1 MRGSYIRVFAGILM
15 LAAVFDLS
23 AQTIVRGP
31 YLQQVTEQS
40 VIVRWRTSSGT
51 VSVVRY
57 GLDSGSLSQTATVS
71 GSRTEH
77 AVLLSGLSDST
88 TYFYSV
94 GDESGAL
101 AGDTSFY
108 FTTAPEPGTPAPARF
123 WVLGDSGTANG
134 NAANVRDA
142 FKAWSASQPA
152 DFMIMLGDNAYNSGT
167 DAEYQAAVFDM
178 YPEILRQLPLW
189 STLGNHDGYS
199 ADSATQTGPYYDIF
213 NLPVAGEAGG
223 LPSGTEAYYSFDYGN
238 VHFICLDSYESD
250 RSTAGNML
258 QWLESD
264 LAFNDKPWVIA
275 FWHHPPYT
283 KGSHD
288 SDSEGA
294 LIDMRQNALPIL
306 EAWGVDLVLSGHSH
320 SYERS
325 YLLDGHYGASSTLD
339 PVENV
344 LNPGDGRISGTGAYQ
359 KPGVVAAE
367 HAGAVYAVAGSSGKI
382 SSGPLNHPAMF
393 VNLIELGS
401 MVIDVSGS
409 QMDAVFIDDS
419 GAVLDEFTLIKTP
432 DTQPPLLEWVGS
444 EDATHVRMEY
454 SERVVPAGAGD
465 PSNYAIPG
473 LAILTATVLDGNR
486 AVRLETSAMSVGET
500 YTLSVSNVFDE
511 SGNRIAD
518 GTSQSFVFEE
528 IVTRSFQDGLAPS
541 PDYAG
546 TRDTYIREASPS
558 VNYGSAVSLQV
569 DGDDGGGDMNILVAW
584 DLSEVPTSATVQSA
598 SIHFNTLNPGGPYE
612 CYGLRAPWIED
623 EVTWLQA
630 ASGSAWSGPGAS
642 GVADRDPV
650 PICTF
655 NAGSTGPLEIPLTA
669 DALSLVQ
676 SWVDGAIANHGL
688 LLANSAT
695 ANGADFDARESSA
708 ALQRPRLEIT
718 YSVAVVPPNQA
729 PNASFTHDCADL
741 QCEFADTS
749 TDLDGSVVSWS
760 WDLGDGTLVS
770 GDSAIHLYGAP
781 GEYTVELT
789 VTDDDG
795 ATDTASVIV
804 AVTEPPA
811 EQDHFVVSEIPGSG
825 SVSGDFS
832 ATFAADD
839 ALLQTITER
848 SSGGKKQ
855 DRYSYLVH
863 TWVFDLPTSSV
874 ATLHARAWSGASADG
889 DAFELYGSMDNVN
902 YTKLSPV
909 PGSSAESLLVTL
921 PVAVGGPFY
930 LQVIDTDRTP
940 GNLSLDSVIFDEL
953 FIRTSAPEGDPPASP
968 SGLSAMSLGAYE
980 IQLSWTDNSSA
991 PDAEMGFRLQRS
1003 EDGVNFADLDIVGEN
1018 VTTYLDTALTPATT
1032 YHYRVYAFNSAGNS
1046 GYSNTAFA
1054 TTDDGI
1060 SLSLSGSKVKGK
1072 HVIQATW
1079 AGAGGNVVL
1088 IRDGSVVDTGEVVLG
1103 PEGVYNDETGNKG
1116 GRTYQ
1121 YQVCEAGGSA
1131 SDCSALVEISF

>member
-1 MRGSYIRVFAGILM
+1 MRGSCIRVFAGILM

-101 AGDTSFY
+101 AGDASFY
-108 FTTAPEPGTPAPARF
+108 FTTAPEPGTSAPARF
-123 WVLGDSGTANG
+123 WVLGDSGTANA

-367 HAGAVYAVAGSSGKI
+367 HAGA
-382 SSGPLNHPAMF
+382 
-393 VNLIELGS
+393 
-401 MVIDVSGS
+401 
-409 QMDAVFIDDS
+409 
-419 GAVLDEFTLIKTP
+419 
-432 DTQPPLLEWVGS
+432 
-444 EDATHVRMEY
+444 
-454 SERVVPAGAGD
+454 GD
-465 PSNYAIPG
+465 PLNYAIPG

-511 SGNRIAD
+511 SGNKIAD

-669 DALSLVQ
+669 DALALVQ
-676 SWVDGAIANHGL
+676 SWVDGAMANHGL

-708 ALQRPRLEIT
+708 AMQRPRLEIT

-741 QCEFADTS
+741 QCEFTDTS

-760 WDLGDGTLVS
+760 WDMGDGTVVS

-804 AVTEPPA
+804 TVTEPPA

-855 DRYSYLVH
+855 NRYSYLVH
-863 TWVFDLPTSSV
+863 TWVFDLPTRSV

-930 LQVIDTDRTP
+930 LQVRDTDRTP

-968 SGLSAMSLGAYE
+968 SGLSALSLGAYE

-1018 VTTYLDTALTPATT
+1018 VTTYLDTALAPATT
-1032 YHYRVYAFNSAGNS
+1032 YHYRVYAFNSAGDS
-1046 GYSNTAFA
+1046 GFSNTAFA

-1072 HVIQATW
+1072 HVIQAAW

-1088 IRDGSVVDTGEVVLG
+1088 IRDGSVVDTGGVVLG
-1103 PEGVYNDETGNKG
+1103 PSGVYNDETGNKG